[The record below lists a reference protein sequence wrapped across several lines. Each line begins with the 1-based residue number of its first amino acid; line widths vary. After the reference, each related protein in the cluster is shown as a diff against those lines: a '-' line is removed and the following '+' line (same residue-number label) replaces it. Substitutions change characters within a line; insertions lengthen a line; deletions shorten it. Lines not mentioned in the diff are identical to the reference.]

1 VWGGEWCERFDSLRT
16 LFLLCGSRS
25 SRAPW
30 FGWGSGLWKE
40 IFSSIWFIDSRP
52 ATTLGE
58 YEFAGMVFPY
68 IILAYCVQMESLILC
83 IVGPI
88 SPCANILDRYV
99 SNPLSLLSSFVTFPS
114 YRNS

>member
-1 VWGGEWCERFDSLRT
+1 VSDLIVS
-16 LFLLCGSRS
+16 
-25 SRAPW
+25 APFFFCVVVGRRW
-30 FGWGSGLWKE
+30 HHGWGLGLWKE
-40 IFSSIWFIDSRP
+40 ISSLIWFIDSRP

-58 YEFAGMVFPY
+58 YEYAGIVFPY
-68 IILAYCVQMESLILC
+68 VILAYCVQMEGLILC